1 MAISER
7 VLSSDEI
14 FDPLAVEDSLA
25 VKVLAVLVG
34 VSLAEW
40 KIDNLNG

>member
-25 VKVLAVLVG
+25 VKVLAVVG

>member
-1 MAISER
+1 MTISER

-14 FDPLAVEDSLA
+14 FDPLALEDTLVVE
-25 VKVLAVLVG
+25 VLP
-34 VSLAEW
+34 AEW